1 MNEIDVPVQGL
12 AGSGGDFAGRLA
24 GIPGA
29 ERSAGGPG
37 SQAGHPAAPPH
48 RHSLPHVPLFF
59 SLLAVPAGLTLVPLY
74 SSKAASILVQLCLTH
89 LSIL

>member
-48 RHSLPHVPLFF
+48 RHSLPYVT
-59 SLLAVPAGLTLVPLY
+59 STLLVLALPA
-74 SSKAASILVQLCLTH
+74 
-89 LSIL
+89 